1 MYPLINSI
9 YVYLFPWLFSFFVR
23 VSLSLGTLL
32 LCLGFPKVPFTEGI
46 CVEENFTGDLSSMAD
61 MKSTARG
68 GQNPQ
73 LNVNDKSSF
82 IHPATGISQFF
93 IPSFLPSLLLPFLS
107 CFLALFPP
115 PGFRVSP
122 SFLSPPPFSYTQEF
136 LCSSDA
142 RYFIDL
148 CISLWHILICPQTF
162 QLRGALI

>member
-46 CVEENFTGDLSSMAD
+46 RVEENFTGDLSSMAD

-93 IPSFLPSLLLPFLS
+93 IPSFLPSLPLPFLS
-107 CFLALFPP
+107 CFLALSSPWLQSFP
-115 PGFRVSP
+115 F
-122 SFLSPPPFSYTQEF
+122 
-136 LCSSDA
+136 
-142 RYFIDL
+142 
-148 CISLWHILICPQTF
+148 ISLSTSLLLHSRIPL
-162 QLRGALI
+162 QL